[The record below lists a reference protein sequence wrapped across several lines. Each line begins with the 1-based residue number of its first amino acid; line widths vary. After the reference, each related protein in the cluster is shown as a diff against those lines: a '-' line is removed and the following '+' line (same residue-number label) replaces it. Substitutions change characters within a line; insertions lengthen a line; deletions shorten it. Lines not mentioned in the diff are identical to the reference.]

1 MSGEIVLVEGT
12 PVTHV
17 AAGAAVSSGS
27 VSAAPD
33 AVYSV
38 ATNGGGY
45 PDADVVLT
53 TSFGAA
59 PSVQASI
66 LLLVRQM
73 NADGTNDEPQPS
85 ASFPYKQAG
94 RFVISADTTQ
104 TLTLRVRDLPP
115 QCEFYLFN
123 TTSVGQAMSAGW
135 TLKINP
141 ITYKPAP

>member
-1 MSGEIVLVEGT
+1 MSGEIILVEGA

-17 AAGAAVSSGS
+17 ANGAAVSSGS

-33 AVYSV
+33 GTYSV
-38 ATNGGGY
+38 SADGAGY
-45 PDADVVLT
+45 PDADLVLT

-59 PSVQASI
+59 PNVQASI
-66 LLLVRQM
+66 FLLIRQM
-73 NADGTNDEPQPS
+73 NADATNDEPQPS
-85 ASFPYKQAG
+85 ASFPYKQLG

-115 QCEFYLFN
+115 QCEFYIYN
-123 TTSVGQAMSAGW
+123 TSSTGQAMSAGW

-141 ITYKPAP
+141 ITYKAAP